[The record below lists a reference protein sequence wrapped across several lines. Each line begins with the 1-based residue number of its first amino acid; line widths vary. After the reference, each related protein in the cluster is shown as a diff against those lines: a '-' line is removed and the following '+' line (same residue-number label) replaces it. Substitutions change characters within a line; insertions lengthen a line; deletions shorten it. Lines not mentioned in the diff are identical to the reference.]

1 MSLDHPDTIRILDF
15 LAEIGIPVSRGGIA
29 GDSFLPGIE
38 IRSGGLVLDPARPY
52 HPGDLLH
59 EAGHVAVT
67 DPADRPTLC
76 AVRDDPGEEMAAIAW
91 SYAAARA
98 IGIDTRT
105 LFHPD
110 GYLGGGEALA
120 LAFDNGAGPGPPML
134 QYFGMA
140 AEPHQAATLGLPA
153 YPQMARWLR

>member
-15 LAEIGIPVSRGGIA
+15 LAEIGIPVSRGRIA

-38 IRSGGLVLDPARPY
+38 VRSGGLVLDPARPF

-98 IGIDTRT
+98 IGVDRRTR
-105 LFHPD
+105 FPPD

-120 LAFDNGAGPGPPML
+120 LAFDSGAGPGPPML

-140 AEPHQAATLGLPA
+140 AEPHQAAKLGLPA